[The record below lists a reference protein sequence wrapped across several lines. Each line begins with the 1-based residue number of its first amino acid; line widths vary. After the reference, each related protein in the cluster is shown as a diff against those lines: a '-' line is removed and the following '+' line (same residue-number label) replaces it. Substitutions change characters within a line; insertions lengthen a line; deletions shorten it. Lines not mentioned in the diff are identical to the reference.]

1 MSEAAIEL
9 HQKKEEAKFICS
21 ACGADRVCN
30 CDAPA
35 VEKLAAK
42 MEQDRQRARKARE
55 KKAEQKQQPRH
66 VRNGND
72 VDNAQS
78 AEKPAAK
85 TKVPHA
91 LAEAAAKYGRDFA
104 IGRAG
109 ALYTVPRSTSEPANT
124 EPVTEDHVAELDEMS
139 ARDKGYA
146 ERRRKR
152 AQQDIGDL
160 VDGFDIDGFAQLL
173 FDAVG
178 QSKANAVIAA
188 LQKLLATEDGAA
200 EPETITGNNV
210 ETDAPRQAQ
219 REAIGSA
226 PPH

>member
-1 MSEAAIEL
+1 MTRQLTAIAVTKLKAAAEPFQVLDGGVPGLYLQVQPSGHKSWIMR
-9 HQKKEEAKFICS
+9 FICS

-30 CDAPA
+30 CNAPA

-160 VDGFDIDGFAQLL
+160 VDGFDIDG
-173 FDAVG
+173 
-178 QSKANAVIAA
+178 
-188 LQKLLATEDGAA
+188 LAMWC
-200 EPETITGNNV
+200 
-210 ETDAPRQAQ
+210 
-219 REAIGSA
+219 
-226 PPH
+226 